1 MHIFQ
6 YIICI
11 MQKTTC
17 MFGRAKSNHLIMRW
31 FNRQEP
37 IHDLDLHSYKSSM
50 YQYLAV
56 YMASH
61 LLLVFIL
68 CHRSLLTDVSGSA
81 SLLWLATG
89 TGLMS
94 ACARCCCWCCG
105 RCGPS
110 PLLTDNWWWG
120 LMGWHH
126 ASRDL
131 RMIHLI
137 WFPDWSLYVV
147 PTGQWTPCVCPVLAH
162 AWPGLPGR
170 PLCPS

>member
-1 MHIFQ
+1 MH
-6 YIICI
+6 
-11 MQKTTC
+11 KTIC
-17 MFGRAKSNHLIMRW
+17 MFCRSKINHLIMKW
-31 FNRQEP
+31 FNRQEKNP
-37 IHDLDLHSYKSSM
+37 YMTWIYIGKRL
-50 YQYLAV
+50 YQKPTIF
-56 YMASH
+56 MASH
-61 LLLVFIL
+61 LLVLFIFCHSTHSLV
-68 CHRSLLTDVSGSA
+68 TDVAGSA
-81 SLLWLATG
+81 SLLWLA

-126 ASRDL
+126 TSRDL

-137 WFPDWSLYVV
+137 WFPDWGLYVV